1 MHRPAQRDRR
11 EQSPADGAGHQGHG
25 PGAGRRPGR
34 LLWGAAVVVPAML
47 IAAGCSSGSSED
59 GGDTDAKKP
68 AASATASD
76 SASSSPPAVREA
88 AYAKLPDACAVL
100 AKKTLEDLVPKD
112 VKGKAGSSDDT
123 DTRANCSWDSLDN
136 NGVKGSQFRWLN
148 VAMLRFDSDA
158 SRGEGDKRA
167 QEYYTK
173 QVADAQAVEG
183 AKKAKTEPVPGTG
196 DEATLV
202 RYDLKKKEGV
212 FKQQTVVTRVENVVL
227 TLDYNGAGL
236 AGDKTPDADGLVKLA
251 KKAAKEAVASVA
263 SANKGG
269 GSDGGSSPDASKS
282 SSDSKDSKDSKDA
295 KGSKDSTQAKD
306 SGDSGDSGDE
316 KDAGGK
322 SAPSAGASLKSAAD
336 S

>member
-11 EQSPADGAGHQGHG
+11 EQLPADGAGHEGHG
-25 PGAGRRPGR
+25 PRGGRRPGR
-34 LLWGAAVVVPAML
+34 LLWGAAAVVPAML
-47 IAAGCSSGSSED
+47 IAAGCSSGSSDD
-59 GGDTDAKKP
+59 GGGDAAAKKP
-68 AASATASD
+68 ASSAAPSD
-76 SASSSPPAVREA
+76 SASSSPDAVREA

-100 AKKTLEDLVPKD
+100 SKKTLEDLVPKS

-123 DTRANCSWDSLDN
+123 DARGNCSWDSLDN

-167 QEYYTK
+167 GDYFTK

-183 AKKAKTEPVPGTG
+183 AKQTKTQPVPGTG

-202 RYDLKKKEGV
+202 RYDLKKKEGA
-212 FKQQTVVTRVENVVL
+212 FKQQTVVTRVENVVV

-236 AGDKTPDADGLVKLA
+236 AGDKTPDADDLVKLA
-251 KKAAKEAVASVA
+251 EKAAKEAVASVT

-269 GSDGGSSPDASKS
+269 GAGSDAGASPDASKS
-282 SSDSKDSKDSKDA
+282 TPESKSSSKDPGGKDSKDA
-295 KGSKDSTQAKD
+295 KDAKD
-306 SGDSGDSGDE
+306 SD
-316 KDAGGK
+316 GK
-322 SAPSAGASLKSAAD
+322 SSPSAGASLKSAAD